1 MTQDFYSEMTTRNI
15 GFISEAEQA
24 SLKGGAVFVAGVGGM
39 GGAAVQMLVRAGVGK
54 IAIADLDTFEISN
67 LNRQLFAFTD
77 TVDRLKAEVTAEGLK
92 RINPDLD
99 LVVLGAEWT
108 ERLDELARDYPV
120 IINGCDDIPATAQLY
135 RKAKQHGAAV
145 IDAYASPLPS
155 VIVVRP
161 NDPRPEDRLG
171 YPIKGVDW
179 KAITDEQAANSFMK
193 ELEWVMTHSS
203 SHTHIDLTAAAEM
216 AAGKRKR
223 MSFAPMVTTAG
234 CLMAGEALAMLMGR
248 KTKTDYRG
256 WFMNTR
262 DAKCERPLPAPIGWL
277 KGIVVRRLMQKLLAR

>member
-1 MTQDFYSEMTTRNI
+1 MTDFYDVMTTRNI
-15 GFISEAEQA
+15 GFITEAEQL
-24 SLKGGAVFVAGVGGM
+24 SLKQGSVLVVGVGGM
-39 GGAAVQMLVRAGVGK
+39 GGAAVQMLVRAGVGN
-54 IAIADLDTFEISN
+54 IAIADIDIFEISN
-67 LNRQLFAFTD
+67 INRQVFAFTD
-77 TVDRLKAEVTAEGLK
+77 TSDRLKTEVTAEGLK
-92 RINPDLD
+92 RINPGLN
-99 LVVLGAEWT
+99 LKVYGAEWT
-108 ERLDELARDYPV
+108 EDLDDLAKQYSV
-120 IINGCDDIPATAQLY
+120 IINGCDDIPATAHLY
-135 RKAKQHGAAV
+135 RKAKQHGATI

-171 YPIKGVDW
+171 YPIKGIDW
-179 KAITDEQAANSFMK
+179 KSITEDQAAACFMK

-234 CLMAGEALAMLMGR
+234 CLMAGEALSLLMGR

-256 WFMNTR
+256 WFLNTR
-262 DAKCERPLPAPIGWL
+262 DARCERPLPGPIGNL
-277 KGIVVRRLMQKLLAR
+277 KAIIVRRFMQKLLSE